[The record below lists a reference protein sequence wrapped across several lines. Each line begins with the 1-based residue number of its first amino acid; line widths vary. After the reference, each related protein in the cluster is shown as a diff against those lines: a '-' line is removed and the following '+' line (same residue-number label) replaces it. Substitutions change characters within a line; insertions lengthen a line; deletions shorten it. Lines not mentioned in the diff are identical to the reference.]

1 MIIKEFYIK
10 FLQDF
15 YGIKKGET
23 VTFYN
28 GKLRYPD
35 GKYSA
40 KYKGAQD
47 FIRKNLS
54 LNVEE
59 VAHP

>member
-1 MIIKEFYIK
+1 MIKEFYIK

-15 YGIKKGET
+15 FGIKKGET

-28 GKLRYPD
+28 GKLRYLD
-35 GKYSA
+35 GGYSE
-40 KYKGAQD
+40 KYKSAQD

-59 VAHP
+59 VANP